1 MERARS
7 EEEEKG
13 ARIRGMMV
21 DEGSICTSAASSSRP
36 DVGREHPR
44 GSQSFEMGKLVARN
58 LSFSGVGRARERG
71 NGGKRREATRQEI
84 GFITKA
90 FSRISRNDSVE
101 LCRGGGTRFPFA
113 GME

>member
-44 GSQSFEMGKLVARN
+44 GRGLAIFRNGETCRAESFFFGGGEGEGAREWREEKGGNEARN
-58 LSFSGVGRARERG
+58 WFYHEGVFENIA
-71 NGGKRREATRQEI
+71 K
-84 GFITKA
+84 
-90 FSRISRNDSVE
+90 
-101 LCRGGGTRFPFA
+101 
-113 GME
+113 